1 MTLSFNAKIQFSS
14 DKENKSIYDFYQ
26 HSDLIEIQPHSVKQ
40 LAVVS
45 GKNISSFDLE
55 FEVLNAVIA
64 PSTHPVKI
72 FKIREVGTVE
82 LKSVKF

>member
-1 MTLSFNAKIQFSS
+1 MTLIRRQILLYILK
-14 DKENKSIYDFYQ
+14 NKSKYDFYQ
-26 HSDLIEIQPHSVKQ
+26 HSDLVEIEPHSIKQ

-45 GKNISSFDLE
+45 GKNISNFDLE

-64 PSTHPVKI
+64 PNIHPVKV
-72 FKIREVGTVE
+72 FKVRDVDSVE